1 MDSME
6 AVLCLK
12 LELAFASA
20 LDRLLLLAMLAWL
33 AGSWH
38 HMGISKTSITSI
50 QVLSGA
56 LL

>member
-1 MDSME
+1 ME